1 MYKKNTELLFR
12 RNSCGQFNYLIKMKL
27 TFLLLLITALQVRA
41 DIFAQSITVDVER
54 AKLSEVISQI
64 RKQTAYDFLY
74 NNQSIRNARPITLKV
89 KNMQLADVLELCF
102 KDQPFD
108 YVIKN
113 GTVLITPR
121 KGNDKKK
128 PEVIS
133 NRRIDVNGR
142 VVDSE
147 GKPIPGATVRAKSG
161 KAATITD
168 SEGQFILK
176 GVDSTETIVI
186 TYQGF
191 VTRQLPAAADLSAV
205 VLTVSESDLEEV
217 VVVGYGSTQKKDLTG
232 SVSTVSAVQVR
243 DLPVSSI
250 DQKIIG
256 QVPGVQI
263 SSPTGAPGG
272 GVNVKIRGTGS
283 ITAGNNPLYVVDGFA
298 ISNSAG
304 QAYNPLNVINPED
317 IENVTIL
324 KDASST
330 AIYGSRGSNGVIVIT
345 TKRGKTGA
353 PVVSVNSY
361 VGSQTVP
368 QKGRPQVL
376 NGTEYAQFRKE
387 MIIDDFASRGLT
399 ATDADIPVQ
408 FRNPSEYGEG
418 TNWYDAV
425 LRSAPQNNVAVSI
438 RGGSENTRY
447 SASLGR
453 LDQKGTIRYTDYKRY
468 SVNFNVESDISKK
481 VKLGL
486 SVSPTGGTQNRNGF
500 ESGIRDIL
508 TRTLWLSPIVPIAD
522 ASGNRTVFITSP
534 GAIGAGNPLNTLEFA
549 GTKAK
554 YFRGIATAFA
564 EYQIVDGLKAKYSF
578 NYDYANN
585 SSFAFSPT
593 FVIGETGNQNPNLS
607 IPSSSTA
614 QNVTTNWL
622 SEITLSYDKTLG
634 EDHRINAV
642 AGYTAQEERYD
653 GYSFG
658 ATNYPDNLI
667 QTINASTLL
676 NGAAAGI
683 EKWALI
689 SYLARVN
696 YTFKDRYL
704 FTATIRSDGSSRFGA
719 NNRYGF
725 FPSGAFAWRASEEE
739 FLKKADWLSDLK
751 LRATYGRTG
760 NFNIPNYQY
769 ASNIGS
775 SNYSFGG
782 SLANGRVSGSIAN
795 ENLTWEKADELD
807 LGMDITVLNNRF
819 GLTFD
824 FYNRITSSLLLTAE
838 LPSASGFSSSTIN
851 LGKVRNRGFEIG
863 LNTKNLTGAFTWNTS
878 ANLSLNRNVVMEL
891 NPGNNNAP
899 IYSGRSG
906 GGFSTH
912 KTEVGKPIGQFFG
925 FVFDGL
931 YRSQEELNSQP
942 KYGSAVVGSVRY
954 KDVDGNG
961 IIEEV
966 KDFAVIGNSQ
976 PDFIYGLTNT
986 FGYKNFDLN
995 VLVVGSQGGKIMKTG
1010 NEFLTNTDGVF
1021 NVDRKVLD
1029 RWRSPENP
1037 GNGLAPTT
1045 VGGRTLYREVSSLW
1059 IEDASYLRI
1068 QNVSLGY
1075 NFTQKFIGSSSPVKS
1090 LRLYA
1095 SVQNLVTFTNY
1106 SGANPEAGT
1115 NDGFSALTPGRDFTA
1130 YPLPRIVTAGINMT
1144 F

>member
-1 MYKKNTELLFR
+1 MYKKNAELLFR
-12 RNSCGQFNYLIKMKL
+12 RKSYAQSNYLIKMKL
-27 TFLLLLITALQVRA
+27 TFLLLIITALQVRA
-41 DIFAQSITVDVER
+41 DIYAQSITVDVEK
-54 AKLSEVISQI
+54 AKLSEVISKI
-64 RKQTAYDFLY
+64 RKQSEYDFLY
-74 NNQSIRNARPITLKV
+74 NSKSVKNARLITLKV

-102 KDQPFD
+102 KDQPFE
-108 YVIKN
+108 YTIKN
-113 GTVLITPR
+113 KTVLITTRELPAR
-121 KGNDKKK
+121 KSIEMAAK
-128 PEVIS
+128 S
-133 NRRIDVNGR
+133 RLDVSGR
-142 VVDSE
+142 VVDNE
-147 GKPIPGATVRAKSG
+147 GKPIPGATVKTKSAKG
-161 KAATITD
+161 GTITD
-168 SEGQFILK
+168 ADGRFTIK
-176 GVDSTETIVI
+176 GVESTEVIVI

-191 VTRQLPAAADLSAV
+191 TTREIPASGDFTAV
-205 VLTVSESDLEEV
+205 VLTVSESELSEV
-217 VVVGYGSTQKKDLTG
+217 VVVGYGTTQKKDLTG
-232 SVSTVSAVQVR
+232 SVSTVSAAQVK
-243 DLPVSSI
+243 DLPVTSI
-250 DQKIIG
+250 DQKLIG
-256 QVPGVQI
+256 QAAGVQI

-304 QAYNPLNVINPED
+304 QAYNPLNVISPDD
-317 IENVTIL
+317 IESVNIL

-353 PVVSVNSY
+353 PIVSLNTY
-361 VGSQTVP
+361 FGSQTVP

-408 FRNPSEYGEG
+408 FRDPSQYGEG
-418 TNWYDAV
+418 TDWYDAV
-425 LRSAPQNNVAVSI
+425 LRSAPQNNVALSI
-438 RGGSENTRY
+438 RGGSENTKY
-447 SASLGR
+447 SASIGR

-468 SVNFNVESDISKK
+468 SVNFNIESDISKK

-508 TRTLWLSPIVPIAD
+508 TRTLWLSPIVPITD
-522 ASGNRTVFITSP
+522 AAGNRTTFITSP

-564 EYQIVDGLKAKYSF
+564 EYQIIDGLKAKYSF

-585 SSFAFSPT
+585 SSFAFSPS
-593 FVIGETGNQNPNLS
+593 FVIGETGNQNPNPS

-614 QNVTTNWL
+614 QNTTSNWL
-622 SEITLSYDKTLG
+622 SEITLSYDKAFG
-634 EDHRINAV
+634 KDHRINAV
-642 AGYTAQEERYD
+642 AGYTAQQERYD

-696 YTFKDRYL
+696 YTFKERYL
-704 FTATIRSDGSSRFGA
+704 FTATVRSDGSSRFGA

-725 FPSGAFAWRASEEE
+725 FPSGAFAWRASDED
-739 FLKKADWLSDLK
+739 FLKNITWLNDLK

-807 LGMDITVLNNRF
+807 LGLDLAVLNNRL

-824 FYNRITSSLLLTAE
+824 YYNRITSSLLLSAE

-863 LNTKNLTGAFTWNTS
+863 LNTKNLTGEFTWNTN
-878 ANLSLNRNVVMEL
+878 ANISINRNVVLEL

-931 YRSQEELNSQP
+931 YRSQQELNSQP
-942 KYGSAVVGSVRY
+942 KHGSSVVGAVRY
-954 KDVDGNG
+954 KDIDGNG

-976 PDFIYGLTNT
+976 PDFIYGLTNN

-995 VLVVGSQGGKIMKTG
+995 VLIVGSQGGKIMKTG

-1037 GNGLAPTT
+1037 GSGFAPTT

-1059 IEDASYLRI
+1059 IEDASFLRI

-1090 LRLYA
+1090 LRVYA
-1095 SVQNLVTFTNY
+1095 SVQNLVTFTKY
-1106 SGANPEAGT
+1106 TGANPEAGT